1 MFRTEEK
8 MVDTCVNEL
17 LNEYKKDE
25 ILLEPIGLFGI
36 PDIMINNKEIISI
49 EAKLKNWKR
58 ALIQAYRYRSFSKKA
73 YVFMDND
80 YIDAPL
86 ENIEEFKKFNIGLA
100 GVSNEKIE
108 IYYEPEEKEPFSK
121 ELYIKA
127 MDAFAKQEGVLK

>member
-17 LNEYKKDE
+17 LNEYKKDA

-127 MDAFAKQEGVLK
+127 MDAFAKQ

>member
-86 ENIEEFKKFNIGLA
+86 EKIEEFKKFNIGLA

-127 MDAFAKQEGVLK
+127 MDAFAKQ

>member
-80 YIDAPL
+80 YIYAPL
-86 ENIEEFKKFNIGLA
+86 ENIEEFKKFNIRLA

-127 MDAFAKQEGVLK
+127 MDAFAKQ

>member
-80 YIDAPL
+80 YIDVPL
-86 ENIEEFKKFNIGLA
+86 ENIKEFKKFNIGLA

-127 MDAFAKQEGVLK
+127 MDAFAKQ

>member
-86 ENIEEFKKFNIGLA
+86 ENIKEFKKFNIGLA

-127 MDAFAKQEGVLK
+127 MDAFAKQ

>member
-49 EAKLKNWKR
+49 EEKLKNWKR

-86 ENIEEFKKFNIGLA
+86 ENIKEFKKFNIGLA

-127 MDAFAKQEGVLK
+127 MDAFAKQ